1 MAQQVNFGK
10 LTFIAGEDLSDKMYY
25 VVKLDSNG
33 NVVLCGA
40 NEVAIG
46 VLDGKPKA
54 GERVAVN
61 ILGTSKVVSGGEIA
75 VGSKVVSDANGKVV
89 TMPVASGTYNVIGIA
104 LESSAGDGQLIEVLL
119 RPETVVIS

>member
-89 TMPVASGTYNVIGIA
+89 TMPVEAGTYNVIGIA
-104 LESSAGDGQLIEVLL
+104 LESSSGDGQLIEVLL
-119 RPETVVIS
+119 RSETVVIS

>member
-89 TMPVASGTYNVIGIA
+89 TMPVEAGTYNVIGIA
-104 LESSAGDGQLIEVLL
+104 LESSSGDGQLIEVLL